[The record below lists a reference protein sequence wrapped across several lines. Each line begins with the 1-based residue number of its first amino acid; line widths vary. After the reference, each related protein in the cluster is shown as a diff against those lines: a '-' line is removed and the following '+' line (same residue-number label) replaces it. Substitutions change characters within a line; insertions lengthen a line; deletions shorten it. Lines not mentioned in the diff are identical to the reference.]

1 MRIVFPIFTIHN
13 KFLYRMKKT
22 ILSIIAFSVLS
33 IVAVA
38 QNKTNSRTTAN
49 SPTEVSATQKN
60 AAKEC
65 KELDKQLTT
74 LFGADYSLTDPK
86 VIAQLQKNIDD
97 KNASPVIR
105 KYSLFVAYGT
115 EYTQHVNRIQTNK

>member
-1 MRIVFPIFTIHN
+1 MRLVYC
-13 KFLYRMKKT
+13 LSWQSRKT
-22 ILSIIAFSVLS
+22 KPTQERLQTVLL
-33 IVAVA
+33 
-38 QNKTNSRTTAN
+38 
-49 SPTEVSATQKN
+49 EVSATQKN

-97 KNASPVIR
+97 KNASPAIR
-105 KYSLFVAYGT
+105 KYSLFVAYGS